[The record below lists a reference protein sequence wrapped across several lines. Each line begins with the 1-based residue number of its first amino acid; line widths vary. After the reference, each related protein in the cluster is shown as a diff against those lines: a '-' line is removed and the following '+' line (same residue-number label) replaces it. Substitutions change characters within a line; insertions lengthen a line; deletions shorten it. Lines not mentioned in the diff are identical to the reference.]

1 MRRAAC
7 AARRV
12 LWASRACGWTNPH
25 GAGKMDKM
33 DQGKMD
39 LSLDV
44 LGLRVLSLA
53 SAHAHA
59 RPPLHARRLPAVP
72 ARDAASRVLCAG
84 CKATSPIPIFLSH
97 FKRNIENRSSE
108 PRC

>member
-1 MRRAAC
+1 MESLSAHPRVWLDQP
-7 AARRV
+7 ARRRH
-12 LWASRACGWTNPH
+12 S
-25 GAGKMDKM
+25 AGKMDKM

-72 ARDAASRVLCAG
+72 ARDAASRVLVPA
-84 CKATSPIPIFLSH
+84 ARRPLLFLS
-97 FKRNIENRSSE
+97 FYLTSKET
-108 PRC
+108 